1 MVHLKHFIQSLFKK
15 TEASPSPSVVELEKR
30 LTALEQK
37 MSAPA
42 PPVSEDTHIHIES
55 LHVDKIDYHLE
66 FGELSID
73 QLKGRLNIGATYYTP
88 KDPHLKKAAP
98 VPKPKE
104 TKTPKV
110 SIRSKSS
117 SQHDRKPEINRK
129 HNRYNTDHI

>member
-1 MVHLKHFIQSLFKK
+1 MKHFIQSLFKK
-15 TEASPSPSVVELEKR
+15 MESSPAPSVIELEKR

-42 PPVSEDTHIHIES
+42 SPVSEDTHIHIES
-55 LHVDKIDYHLE
+55 LRVDKIDYHLE

-88 KDPHLKKAAP
+88 KEARLNKSAQ

-104 TKTPKV
+104 TKAPVV
-110 SIRSKSS
+110 SIRSKPSS
-117 SQHDRKPEINRK
+117 KDNREPEINRK
-129 HNRYNTDHI
+129 DNRHNTDHI

>member
-1 MVHLKHFIQSLFKK
+1 MVYLKHFIQSLFKK
-15 TEASPSPSVVELEKR
+15 TESCPPQSVIELEKR

-73 QLKGRLNIGATYYTP
+73 QLQGRLNIGATYYTP
-88 KDPHLKKAAP
+88 KDTPLKKSAAMP
-98 VPKPKE
+98 QPKE
-104 TKTPKV
+104 KEKENPAPTV
-110 SIRSKSS
+110 SFRSRSS
-117 SQHDRKPEINRK
+117 S
-129 HNRYNTDHI
+129 